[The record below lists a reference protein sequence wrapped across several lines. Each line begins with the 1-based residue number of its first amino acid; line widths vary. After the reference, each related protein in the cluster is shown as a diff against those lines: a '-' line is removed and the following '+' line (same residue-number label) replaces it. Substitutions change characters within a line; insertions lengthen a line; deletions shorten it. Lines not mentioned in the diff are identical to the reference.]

1 VNFYNGS
8 NLLANAA
15 VNSSGIA
22 TLTTKSLPLGSDS
35 ITGAYS
41 GNAGFLPSTSAALT
55 LTVGSAST
63 FTVAGP
69 QSPVTV
75 AAGNSK
81 NITITVTAV
90 DGNYNGA
97 VTMSASGLPADA
109 TVSFGP
115 PTVNPKNSS
124 ARTTMTI
131 QTTTQDASIPAKRK
145 SDFPFTP
152 ICAAAGLCLI
162 GGKYRRIAGSL
173 AMVVAFACLT
183 GGTLMLSGCGGG
195 AASSG
200 PPQTQSKD
208 YVVTVTGSDG
218 SLNAST
224 TFTLTVH

>member
-1 VNFYNGS
+1 M
-8 NLLANAA
+8 
-15 VNSSGIA
+15 NSSGIA
-22 TLTTKSLPLGSDS
+22 TLTTNTLPLG
-35 ITGAYS
+35 TNLVTATYS
-41 GNAGFLPSTSAALT
+41 GNAAFGASTSAALT

-69 QSPVTV
+69 QTPVTV

-90 DGNYNGA
+90 GGDYNGA

-115 PTVNPKNSS
+115 PIVNPKNSS

-145 SDFPFTP
+145 SDFPFAP
-152 ICAAAGLCLI
+152 ICVAAGLCLI

-173 AMVVAFACLT
+173 PMVVAFACLA

-195 AASSG
+195 GTSSG
-200 PPQTQSKD
+200 QPQSQSKD
-208 YVVTVTGSDG
+208 YVVTVTGTDG